1 MGKQGG
7 ILGPVVRIV
16 VLTAIY
22 LMVLTSIDPA
32 DILVGVLLA
41 TALVLAGR
49 NVGIIRT
56 RSQTPLPRRLA
67 GVPALIGG
75 TLIDLV
81 AGTWKTA
88 RWLIR
93 REVAKSDLVEVPIPP
108 HGGPQSAAAW
118 GVRVGFVPDTVVVE
132 IDEEKGR
139 MLLHVID
146 ATDPDAVVA
155 EQLDTYRRRQRR
167 VFP

>member
-81 AGTWKTA
+81 TGA

-146 ATDPDAVVA
+146 ATDPYAVVA